1 MPLAVVA
8 VGGNSLIRKG
18 QKGTEQ
24 EQYENAL
31 ETCGHVAGM
40 IKRGWDVVV
49 THGNGP
55 QVGFALLRSEL
66 AANIIP
72 SSPLDYCDA
81 FTQGELGYILAQA
94 LSARLEEAGIKKE
107 VAAVV
112 TRVLVDAND
121 PAFQKPTKPIGP
133 FYSKEDAI
141 DHKLRDNW
149 AMVEDAGRGYRRV
162 VPSPQ
167 PLDILENEAIKTL
180 VGKGFAVIAVGGGG
194 IPVVRE
200 GKNLRGAEAVI
211 DKDFA
216 SALLA
221 SEIKADLLLVSTSI
235 DCVRLNYGKPGEKK
249 LSRMTSGDARR
260 YLAEKQFPAG
270 SMGPKIEAALKFLS
284 HGGKEVV
291 ITSPDCI
298 EQALAGKAGT
308 KITP

>member
-8 VGGNSLIRKG
+8 IGGNSLIRKG

-31 ETCGHVAGM
+31 ETCGHIAGM
-40 IKRGWDVVV
+40 IKSGWDVVV

-72 SSPLDYCDA
+72 PSPLDYCDA
-81 FTQGELGYILAQA
+81 FTQGELGYIIAQA

-112 TRVLVDAND
+112 TRVLVDAKD
-121 PAFQKPTKPIGP
+121 SAFTKPTKPIGP
-133 FYSKEDAI
+133 FYSKEEAI

-162 VPSPQ
+162 VPSPK
-167 PLDILENEAIKTL
+167 PLDIMEKEAVKTL
-180 VGKGFAVIAVGGGG
+180 VERGVIVVAVGGGG
-194 IPVVRE
+194 IPVVRD
-200 GKNLRGAEAVI
+200 GKEVRGAEAVI

-221 SEIKADLLLVSTSI
+221 SEIKADLLLISTAVDS
-235 DCVRLNYGKPGEKK
+235 VRLNYGKPGERK
-249 LSRMTSGDARR
+249 LSRMTLGEARR

-270 SMGPKIEAALKFLS
+270 SMGPKIEAALQFLEK
-284 HGGKEVV
+284 GGKEVI
-291 ITSPDCI
+291 ITSPERIGD
-298 EQALAGKAGT
+298 ALAGKAGT